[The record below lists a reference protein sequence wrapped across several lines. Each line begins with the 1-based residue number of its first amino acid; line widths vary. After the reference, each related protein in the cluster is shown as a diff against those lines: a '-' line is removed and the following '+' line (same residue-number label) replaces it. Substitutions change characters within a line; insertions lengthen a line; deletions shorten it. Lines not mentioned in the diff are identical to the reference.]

1 MSRYLV
7 TGGAGFIGSHLAE
20 WLLREGHEVR
30 VLDDLSTGKIENVEF
45 LRTSRLPG
53 RLVWMEGDIRSEEAC
68 KAACEGVECVFHQA
82 ALASVPRSIANP
94 AATMSVNVVGTV
106 TLMKAAREAGVR
118 RLVQASSS
126 SVYGDTPTLPKVEEM
141 PRSPLS
147 PYAASKAACEDAA
160 VVFSHAMG
168 LETVSLRYFNVF
180 GPRQDPTSQY
190 AAVIPLFITS
200 LIRRKRPTVY
210 GDGHQSRDFTYI
222 DNVVQANWAAS
233 QRGPGRGEAVN
244 VACGERYSLL
254 ELLGALGEALGVEP
268 DPVFEPARPGD
279 VKHSQAGIER
289 SRALW
294 GFEPKI
300 GFRDGMARTVEFFR
314 RQAG

>member
-1 MSRYLV
+1 MARYLV

-45 LRTSRLPG
+45 LKRSKTPG
-53 RLVWMEGDIRSEEAC
+53 RLVWMEGDIRSAETC
-68 KAACEGVECVFHQA
+68 RAACEGVECVYHQA

-94 AATMSVNVVGTV
+94 TATMSVNVVGTV
-106 TLMKAAREAGVR
+106 TLMKAAQEAGVR

-126 SVYGDTPTLPKVEEM
+126 SVYGDTPTLPKHEEM

-160 VVFSHAMG
+160 TVFSHAMG

-190 AAVIPLFITS
+190 AAVIPLFITA
-200 LIRRKRPTVY
+200 LIRGDRPIVY
-210 GDGHQSRDFTYI
+210 GDGQQSRDFTYI

-233 QRGPGRGEAVN
+233 QRGPGRGEVVN

-254 ELLGALGEALGVEP
+254 ELLQALGEALGVKP
-268 DPVFEPARPGD
+268 NPAFEPARPGD

-289 SRALW
+289 SRTLW
-294 GFEPKI
+294 GFEPRV